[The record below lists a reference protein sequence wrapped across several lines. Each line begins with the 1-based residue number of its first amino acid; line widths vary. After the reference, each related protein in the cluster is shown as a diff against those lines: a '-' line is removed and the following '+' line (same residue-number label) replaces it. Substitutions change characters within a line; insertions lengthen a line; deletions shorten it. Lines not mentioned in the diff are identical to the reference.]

1 MRASRLLTPVALV
14 VIAASPLLADWATER
29 KAYLEA
35 FQSRDA
41 ANRVS
46 AVEGLKDADH
56 AEGARLLLG
65 HFSAEKDD
73 RVVAAL
79 GRKICDLGSPEA
91 RETVKKSVLGE
102 SDGRRRAKL
111 ARMFAEGRG
120 LDRVEILQKLLADRD
135 PAVREAAATTLGT
148 PDGLLTRFVA
158 ALATDPVPEVR
169 KAAIGAL
176 GRIATLEAVE
186 PLIVVVENETVQE
199 IKEAALVSLRR
210 ITDRNYGMNPEA
222 WRVWWRKHRAGD
234 LTEVDRAIYLG
245 AEYLRARL
253 KEAMTPAPVR
263 DPKRPPMLVG
273 DLRAVPVM
281 MYALTHAGVDPSDPG
296 YKAGVEYLIKKPPDG
311 TYNLALTAL
320 ALADLDADKYCMR
333 LAELAQILSDQQSS
347 NGQWSYGFPGQVT
360 ISPPGKKEPP
370 ADEESGPGGGKKKGP
385 RRKIPISWHAGPRGE
400 GGDNS
405 NTQFAILGLRAT
417 MEAGCEVP
425 RQVWERSLDWFYKAQ
440 EKPYGGWGYVIG
452 GTTMSMTCGGT
463 CSITI
468 CLHALG
474 KNEAILAG
482 KPLEV
487 VQIKNGVD
495 WLDKNWMDLNPKTAA
510 FGHGGGWGFYYQ
522 LYSLERV
529 GMIVGLEK
537 IGEHDWY
544 AEGRDGLLA
553 AQGDNGAWG
562 ENPIDTA
569 FAILFLKR
577 ATRGFEISPQDE
589 K

>member
-1 MRASRLLTPVALV
+1 MRAARLLTPVFLLTV
-14 VIAASPLLADWATER
+14 AASPLLADWATER
-29 KAYLEA
+29 KAYVEA
-35 FQSRDA
+35 FQSRDEPT
-41 ANRVS
+41 RVA

-56 AEGARLLLG
+56 AEGARLLLN
-65 HFSAEKDD
+65 HFHGEKDD
-73 RVVAAL
+73 SVLAAI
-79 GRKICDLGSPEA
+79 GRKLCDLTSQEA
-91 RETVKKSVLGE
+91 RETVKKAVLGE
-102 SDGRRRAKL
+102 SDGKRRARL
-111 ARMFAEGRG
+111 ARIFSEGRG

-135 PAVREAAATTLGT
+135 PLVRAAATSTLGA

-186 PLIVVVENETVQE
+186 PLIVTIENEQLQE
-199 IKEAALVSLRR
+199 LKEAALTALKR

-222 WRVWWRKHRAGD
+222 WRVWWRQHRAGD

-245 AEYLRARL
+245 AEYLRDHL
-253 KEAMTPAPVR
+253 KTALKPVVVKG
-263 DPKRPPMLVG
+263 DPKKTLLPVNHV
-273 DLRAVPVM
+273 RAVPVM
-281 MYALTHAGVDPSDPG
+281 MYALIHAGVDASDPG
-296 YKAGVEYLIKKPPDG
+296 YKSGLDFLLSKQPDG

-320 ALADLDADKYCMR
+320 ALADLDADRYAGR
-333 LAELAQILSDQQSS
+333 LADLAQILCDQQSV
-347 NGQWSYGFPGQVT
+347 NGQWSYGFPGQT
-360 ISPPGKKEPP
+360 TSSQPGKNLPP
-370 ADEESGPGGGKKKGP
+370 RDEETGTDGGTRKGP
-385 RRKIPISWHAGPRGE
+385 KRKIPIAWVDGKRYE

-417 MEAGCEVP
+417 MDAGCEIP
-425 RQVWERSLDWFYKAQ
+425 KQVWERSLDWFYKAQ
-440 EKPYGGWGYVIG
+440 EKPYGGWGYQVG
-452 GTTMSMTCGGT
+452 GPTWSMTCSGT
-463 CSITI
+463 CSIMI

-474 KNEAILAG
+474 KNEAIRAG

-487 VQIKNGVD
+487 IQVKNGVD
-495 WLDKNWMDLNPKTAA
+495 YLNNGWLPMSAKK
-510 FGHGGGWGFYYQ
+510 GQQGGNGWGFFYA

-537 IGEHDWY
+537 IGDHDWY
-544 AEGRDGLLA
+544 AEGCEHLLA
-553 AQGDNGAWG
+553 TQDDDGSWG

-577 ATRGFEISPQDE
+577 ATRGYEISPQDE